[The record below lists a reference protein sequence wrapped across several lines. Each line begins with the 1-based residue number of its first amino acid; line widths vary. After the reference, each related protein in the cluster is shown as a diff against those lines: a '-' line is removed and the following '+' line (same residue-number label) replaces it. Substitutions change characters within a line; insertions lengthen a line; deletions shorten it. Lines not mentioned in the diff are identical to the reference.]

1 MSSTPPDYY
10 EEVRQG
16 AAQRWEQ
23 LEKDPELAGPWRQLF
38 KQVQIPRHVLSEL
51 LQNADDAR
59 TTEASVRIENGT
71 FIFEHNGEDFS
82 EEQFASLCR
91 FGYSNKRALHTIGFR
106 GVGFKSTFSLGDPV
120 KLVTPT
126 LSICFYQE
134 RFTEPRWLDG
144 QTDTLGRTRVI
155 VKLTDHHRQ
164 LEVEKNLDEWRK
176 NPFSLLFFENLRRI
190 RIANKELKWGSLGPG
205 PVANS
210 EWMAL
215 NEDVTHD
222 YLLIRSDAESIPDDA
237 MEEIR
242 SERMLETDE
251 ERGFPPCEINILLGE
266 KGKLYVV
273 LPTGVDTAL
282 PFACNAPFIQAP
294 ARLKIK
300 NPETSP
306 TNRWLLERA
315 GKLAASAMLRWLG
328 NTRLPIDER
337 AQAYGLLPDVERE
350 DGSLNGVC
358 GATVE
363 RAFEAQVDSQPLL
376 LTHAGKLAA
385 AKRSVA
391 IPRELFDIWPA
402 DQIDTFLDA
411 RKRPTLSQHIDPADQ
426 RKLLDWGLVEEID
439 KQRFINVLGA
449 KNLPKPEGWRT
460 LLKLWAYVAP
470 KVTGYRRYQSADSAA
485 NLRIAP
491 VQGKQVLCAPNQI
504 VRLGKR
510 RLLDSDSDWEFLHRH
525 LIALN
530 PNWPR
535 FLAKRHRNASEQPQS
550 SLSSEVD
557 AAYELLREAGLDKT
571 SDVSTVISKV
581 AKDFFSAKDGRLEDC
596 VRLSHIAA
604 KWGANVGDEFKFLTV
619 NKASCKASAAL
630 FDADGVL
637 VDLLPQE
644 LRNSRVLHPCY
655 VAEFSSCS
663 HEEWNHWISSGKAG
677 LQTFVAPVQSKK
689 SFHSRQRLEAA
700 LPSRDR
706 DVLAK
711 HTYKEP
717 TFRIDD
723 WDFQSVIWK
732 HWKKLSQ
739 NDDEVWLKIA
749 LRILSEKNTFWSNR
763 DSAEVIERARNGSER
778 AVACDG
784 LTAAWVRKLRELPC
798 LPDTHGFKRKP
809 RELLR
814 RTPETESLLEVEPFI
829 DGSLDGQHN
838 SALLDLLG
846 VGNKPTGPDGV
857 LDRLRTLAA
866 VESPPAAEVDK
877 WYGRLDALIDDCSTD
892 DNDRIQ
898 DAFRTRKLILTQ
910 NGIWEGLDGVFLSAD
925 EEDVPGAEV
934 IRPSVSGLTL
944 WRKIG
949 VAERPTPELAIKWLA
964 GLPTGTPLESANLRR
979 ARALLRRHPQRI
991 WEECRHWL
999 NLAGEWV
1006 PTEALAWSL
1015 TMQSLV
1021 AWSHLHQWVKK
1032 QTADL
1037 QKLPAEVTNNPPFCK
1052 LATLATSMEER
1063 PQDDLLLSCKPV
1075 KKGWLTTFATEL
1087 ARACFDTEEETDRV
1101 RRLAH
1106 RLARTRWCATPQI
1119 RAAAYIEGKPAGTAR
1134 RAEVLWLDD
1143 RLFYLDGLT
1152 RGKLAKFVPEEI
1164 VRAIDGHADIRAAL
1178 AYGFERSGPDVR
1190 EYLEENF
1197 RLGAALSA
1205 SGATSQG
1212 AGKRSAGEDDEPV
1225 AAGGN
1230 QADQALGDSQ
1240 PDEPYGAS
1248 AGVEDG
1254 PGDVGEEAAGEAT
1267 EAQAD
1272 AAEARRKRRVPR
1284 KRMGPSIIQ
1293 RYAMTR
1299 GYRKAAEDRYNHEDG
1314 SFIARTR
1321 GEMFPWEHRA
1331 ANGNVIRYYWP
1342 REHCLER
1349 EPLEVPAEVWDRI
1362 DQSPETCAL
1371 VLATFEGHPTEVTG
1385 SQLRALRHEGRI
1397 TLFPATYRV
1406 VYGAER
1412 HR

>member
-1 MSSTPPDYY
+1 M
-10 EEVRQG
+10 
-16 AAQRWEQ
+16 
-23 LEKDPELAGPWRQLF
+23 AGPWRQLF
-38 KQVQIPRHVLSEL
+38 KQVQSPRHVISEL

-59 TTEASVRIENGT
+59 ATEASVRIENGT

-120 KLVTPT
+120 KLITPT
-126 LSICFYQE
+126 LSICFYQK

-144 QTDTLGRTRVI
+144 ATDTLGRTRVM

-164 LEVEKNLDEWRK
+164 LEVEKNLNEWRK

-190 RIANKELKWGSLGPG
+190 RIANDELKWGSLGPG

-215 NEDVTHD
+215 NEDATHD

-242 SERMLETDE
+242 SERMVETDE
-251 ERGFPPCEINILLGE
+251 ERGFPPCEIDILLGK
-266 KGKLYVV
+266 KGTLYVV

-282 PFACNAPFIQAP
+282 PFACNAPFIQDP

-300 NPETSP
+300 DPETSP

-315 GKLAASAMLRWLG
+315 GRLAASAMLRWLG
-328 NTRLPIDER
+328 NTQLPIDER
-337 AQAYGLLPDVERE
+337 AQAYGLLPDVERD
-350 DGSLNGVC
+350 DGSLKGVC
-358 GATVE
+358 GGTVE
-363 RAFEAQVDSQPLL
+363 LAFEAQVDSGPLL
-376 LTHAGKLAA
+376 LTHTGKLAS

-426 RKLLDWGLVEEID
+426 KKLLDWGLVEEID
-439 KQRFINVLGA
+439 KQQFINVLGA
-449 KNLPKPEGWRT
+449 RNLPKPEGWRT

-470 KVTGYRRYQSADSAA
+470 EVTGYRRYQSADSAA
-485 NLRIAP
+485 SLRIAP
-491 VQGKQVLCAPNQI
+491 VQGKQVLFAPNQI
-504 VRLGKR
+504 VRLGEGK
-510 RLLDSDSDWEFLHRH
+510 LLNSDSDWEFLHRH
-525 LIALN
+525 LVALN

-535 FLAKRHRNASEQPQS
+535 FLAKRRRKASEQSQS
-550 SLSSEVD
+550 SLSSEVN
-557 AAYELLREAGLDKT
+557 AAYELLREADLDKT
-571 SDVSTVISKV
+571 SDASTVISKV
-581 AKDFFSAKDGRLEDC
+581 AKDFFSAKDVRLEDC

-619 NKASCKASAAL
+619 NKTSCKASAAL
-630 FDADGVL
+630 FDADGGL
-637 VDLLPQE
+637 VDLLPQK
-644 LRNSRVLHPCY
+644 LRNSRVLHRCY
-655 VAEFSSCS
+655 VVEFSSCS
-663 HEEWNHWISSGKAG
+663 HEEWSHWISSGNAG
-677 LQTFVAPVQSKK
+677 LQTFVSPVMSEKA
-689 SFHSRQRLEAA
+689 FHSRQRLEAA
-700 LPSRDR
+700 LRSRGC

-711 HTYKEP
+711 HKYREP
-717 TFRIDD
+717 TFHICD
-723 WDFQSVIWK
+723 WDFGAALWK
-732 HWKKLSQ
+732 RWRQLSSE
-739 NDDEVWLKIA
+739 DEDVWRKIVV
-749 LRILSEKNTFWSNR
+749 RILSEEDTFWRNKEL
-763 DSAEVIERARNGSER
+763 AEVLERARNGWQQTL
-778 AVACDG
+778 ACDG
-784 LTAAWVRKLRELPC
+784 LMSSWVRKLRELPC

-809 RELLR
+809 HELLR

-829 DGSLDGQHN
+829 DGSLDRQHN

-846 VGNKPTGPDGV
+846 VRNRPTGPDGV
-857 LDRLRTLAA
+857 LDRLRALAA
-866 VESPPAAEVDK
+866 VESPPVSEVEK
-877 WYGRLDALIDDCSTD
+877 WYRRLDALMDDCSTD
-892 DNDRIQ
+892 DNDRIR

-910 NGIWEGLDGVFLSAD
+910 DGIWEGLAGVFLSAD
-925 EEDVPGAEV
+925 EDDVPGAEV

-949 VAERPTPELAIKWLA
+949 VADRPTPELAIGWLA
-964 GLPTGTPLESANLRR
+964 GLPTGKPLESDDLRR
-979 ARALLRRHPQRI
+979 VRALLRRHPQRI
-991 WEECRHWL
+991 WEESRHWL

-1006 PTEALAWSL
+1006 PIEVLAWSL

-1037 QKLPAEVTNNPPFCK
+1037 QNLPVEVTNNPPFCQ

-1063 PQDDLLLSCKPV
+1063 LQDDLLLSCKPV

-1087 ARACFDTEEETDRV
+1087 GRACFDTEKETERV
-1101 RRLAH
+1101 RQLAH
-1106 RLARTRWCATPQI
+1106 RLARTRWCVTPQI
-1119 RAAAYIEGKPAGTAR
+1119 KTTPYIEGKPAGTAR
-1134 RAEVLWLDD
+1134 RADVLWLGD
-1143 RLFYLDGLT
+1143 RLLCADDLCPA
-1152 RGKLAKFVPEEI
+1152 KLACRVPEE
-1164 VRAIDGHADIRAAL
+1164 VGRAFGGSTDITAAL
-1178 AYGFERSGPDVR
+1178 AYGFERPARQVS
-1190 EYLEENF
+1190 EYLEANF
-1197 RLGAALSA
+1197 KLGPVLSA
-1205 SGATSQG
+1205 SGATSQE
-1212 AGKRSAGEDDEPV
+1212 AGKCSAGEDDEPV

-1230 QADQALGDSQ
+1230 QGDQASGDPQ
-1240 PDEPYGAS
+1240 PNELRVAS
-1248 AGVEDG
+1248 ASVEDG
-1254 PGDVGEEAAGEAT
+1254 SGDVGEEDAGGT
-1267 EAQAD
+1267 PEAQAD
-1272 AAEARRKRRVPR
+1272 ADDEGRRRSVPR
-1284 KRMGPSIIQ
+1284 KHIGPSIIE

-1314 SFIARTR
+1314 SCIARTR
-1321 GEMFPWEHRA
+1321 GDVFPWEQRA
-1331 ANGNVIRYYWP
+1331 ANGDIIRYYWP

-1349 EPLEVPAEVWDRI
+1349 APLEVPAEVWDRI